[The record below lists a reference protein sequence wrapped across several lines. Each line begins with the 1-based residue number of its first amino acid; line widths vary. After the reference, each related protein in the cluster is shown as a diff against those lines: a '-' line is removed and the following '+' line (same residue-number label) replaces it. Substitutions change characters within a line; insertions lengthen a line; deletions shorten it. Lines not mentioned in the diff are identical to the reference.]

1 MIDKMALQFDL
12 QPTLPQSLLHVIK
25 WLLPHDETQ
34 KGRREFHEHT
44 CPFSSIILIRKSG
57 QRARPQGGQYQ
68 HHVGTC

>member
-44 CPFSSIILIRKSG
+44 CPFSIILIRKSG